1 MGELDGRLLAGR
13 YQLVEHIGQGGMG
26 VVWRA
31 FDTGLD
37 REVAVKELRLPEWI
51 DEGERARWYARMGRE
66 ARAAARL
73 KHPGIVTVYDR
84 VVGEDGRPWIVME
97 LIHGMS
103 LADELKR
110 HGRLPESRVA
120 DIGLRLLEAVS
131 VAHAN
136 GIVHRDIKPAN
147 VLFEGDRVVLTD
159 FGIAALDGDTT
170 LTHTGAVLGTPAYMS
185 PEQVDGSP
193 VPQSDLW
200 SLGATLYDAVEGHPP
215 FTGST
220 HGAVFAAIATRDP
233 IPPVHAGRL
242 APVLTALLRKNPS
255 ERLSAEQTRD
265 LLAPLARSGSPERS
279 ERTRSPASGGA
290 GTGTRAYS
298 EVNSAN
304 GEKDEEVPLVVRIS
318 PDARKVAAEFEVNL
332 AAIRGTGAG
341 GAIRKQDV
349 IAAIKKN
356 HGAYATKAAR
366 ELAAERG
373 LDLAKVHGT
382 GRDGLILVQDVRGTA
397 PGRANAAR
405 TSPTNYSGIWAL
417 AGVAVLA
424 VILGLVY
431 HQKYGRAAWDG
442 VVTANTCVYQATKNY
457 GIVGIK
463 KGDWYRE
470 PCSRPWG
477 PGTAYTVH
485 GIASGEADDAVELCD
500 TLTKAFPSHT
510 FALFPGKGSGAQTGN
525 VRTSTLILCLVP
537 LH

>member
-1 MGELDGRLLAGR
+1 VGELDGRLLAGR

-37 REVAVKELRLPEWI
+37 REVAVKELRLHEWI

-110 HGRLPESRVA
+110 HGRLPEPRVA

-242 APVLTALLRKNPS
+242 APVLAALLRKDPS
-255 ERLSAEQTRD
+255 ERPSAERTRD
-265 LLAPLARSGSPERS
+265 LLAPLARPGSPERS
-279 ERTRSPASGGA
+279 EHIRGPAGGEGA
-290 GTGTRAYS
+290 GTRAYS
-298 EVNSAN
+298 EVHSAN
-304 GEKDEEVPLVVRIS
+304 GEKEEEIRRVVRIS
-318 PDARKVAAEFEVNL
+318 PDASKLAAEFEVNPDS
-332 AAIRGTGAG
+332 IEGTGAG
-341 GAIRKQDV
+341 GTIRRQDV

-356 HGAYATKAAR
+356 HGAYATRAAR
-366 ELAAERG
+366 EVAAERG
-373 LDLAKVHGT
+373 IDLAKVRGT
-382 GRDGLILVQDVRGTA
+382 GKDGLILVQDVRGTA
-397 PGRANAAR
+397 NAPQ
-405 TSPTNYSGIWAL
+405 TSPANYSGIWVL
-417 AGVAVLA
+417 VVVGVVV

-431 HQKYGRAAWDG
+431 HQKYGHAAWDG

-463 KGDWYRE
+463 KEGWYRE

-500 TLTKAFPSHT
+500 TLTKGFPSHT